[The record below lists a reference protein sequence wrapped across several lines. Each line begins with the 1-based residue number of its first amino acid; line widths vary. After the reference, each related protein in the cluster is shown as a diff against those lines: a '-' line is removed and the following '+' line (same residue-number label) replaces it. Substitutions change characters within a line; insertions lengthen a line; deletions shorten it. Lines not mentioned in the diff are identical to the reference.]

1 MKIGIIGTGAYGLA
15 LATILEENNN
25 NITLWTKF
33 EKEKNLLETTNSHP
47 KVLPNVKL
55 AKSFKYTT
63 SLSETII
70 GKDIIIWAIP
80 AEFITPTLE
89 ECYKLFTKDQI
100 IVLAT
105 KGIDNETGLFLHD
118 IILNKINTNKFAIIS
133 GPSFA
138 IDIISKK
145 PIGLSLSVIDNNT
158 ATIIKKVFETNY
170 FRLRINHDLIGTAIC
185 GAIKNVIAIAS
196 GMLHGLGAN
205 ESTKAMFIT
214 ESLNDIKEL
223 IKQAGGNEESILTFA
238 GFGDLLLTATSEK
251 SRNYS
256 FGEILSH
263 PNNKKREEYLKSHTV
278 EGMYTLNALN
288 KMIEQN
294 NLSMPIINLIYDI
307 IYKNKK
313 PEHIYDF
320 LISKR

>member
-1 MKIGIIGTGAYGLA
+1 MNIGIIGTGAYGLA
-15 LATILEENNN
+15 LATILEHNNN

-33 EKEKNLLETTNSHP
+33 EKEKKLLETTNAHP
-47 KVLPNVKL
+47 TVLPNTKL
-55 AKSFKYTT
+55 SKGFRYTT
-63 SLSETII
+63 DLKDVII
-70 GKDIIIWAIP
+70 DKDIIIWAIP
-80 AEFITPTLE
+80 AEFITTTLE
-89 ECYKLFTKDQI
+89 ECYDLFTKEQI
-100 IVLAT
+100 IILAT

-118 IILNKINTNKFAIIS
+118 IILNKINTSKFAIIS

-145 PIGLSLSVIDNNT
+145 PIGLSLSIIDNNT
-158 ATIIKKVFETNY
+158 AETIKKAFENNY
-170 FRLRINHDLIGTAIC
+170 FRFRVNHDLIGTAIC
-185 GAIKNVIAIAS
+185 GAIKNVIAIAA

-223 IKQAGGNEESILTFA
+223 IKQAGGHEETILTFA

-263 PNNKKREEYLKSHTV
+263 PNKKKREEYLKTHTV

-288 KMIEQN
+288 KMMKKN
-294 NLSMPIINLIYDI
+294 NLSMPIIHLIYDI
-307 IYKNKK
+307 IYLDQL
-313 PEHIYDF
+313 PSHIYDF
-320 LISKR
+320 LITKN